1 MSDTK
6 ARDDSKGA
14 ENANAL
20 PSQPPEALPSSSSRT
35 LSRRTILVGLTC
47 LVVGGAAGS
56 SLTWAALRSQTRLL
70 LLAKWTQAR
79 NMVLARSFFR
89 ATLLNTGLVL
99 IEGGVTTDKSYTA
112 QSELFDAMAGT
123 WRKTGILNQ
132 ERAKHTATL
141 LPSGKV
147 LVAGG
152 IGTMIRS
159 SAELYD
165 PATETWMLTKGTMR
179 QARVKHTA
187 TVLQTGKVVVAGGVV
202 HDNTT
207 ELYDPATDTWSWAGD
222 MLTHRFDHVAV
233 RLLDGNVLVTGG
245 RTKNEIDQSITNS
258 AELYNPD
265 KNTWTFLPSMNI
277 ARADFTAA
285 LLPDGR
291 VLVIGGRLPS
301 GDPTPTTEIYDFNT
315 RRWQPGDGMRYA
327 RQNPLGQ
334 EALRCADGTILVVGG
349 DHLGTSETY
358 SPTTGTWVS
367 PLKLSSPHYLGATA
381 SLSNGRAL
389 VAGGF
394 DVSSSDDKSRI
405 TSSAEI
411 YSPGLE

>member
-1 MSDTK
+1 
-6 ARDDSKGA
+6 
-14 ENANAL
+14 
-20 PSQPPEALPSSSSRT
+20 
-35 LSRRTILVGLTC
+35 
-47 LVVGGAAGS
+47 
-56 SLTWAALRSQTRLL
+56 
-70 LLAKWTQAR
+70 
-79 NMVLARSFFR
+79 MVLARSFFR